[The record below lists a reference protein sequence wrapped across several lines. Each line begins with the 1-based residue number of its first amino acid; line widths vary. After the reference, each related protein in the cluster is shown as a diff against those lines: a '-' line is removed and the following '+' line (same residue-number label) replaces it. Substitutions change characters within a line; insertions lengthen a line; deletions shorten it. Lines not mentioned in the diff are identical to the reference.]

1 MSARRIMMSVFMSM
15 LSATS
20 SGGASSIISGKVFSE
35 IIAPVLMIIMGLL
48 SIAIIVIVLKQNSD
62 PESLG
67 ALTGSSETYYS
78 QNKSKSREGKMK
90 KVTVG
95 IAIAMVIVAVA
106 FFVLYSLAGI

>member
-1 MSARRIMMSVFMSM
+1 MSLFMSM
-15 LSATS
+15 LC
-20 SGGASSIISGKVFSE
+20 SGSDGSASSIISGELFKG

-78 QNKSKSREGKMK
+78 QNKSKSREGKLK

-95 IAIAMVIVAVA
+95 IAIAMVIVAVV
-106 FFVLYSLAGI
+106 FFVLYSLSGAK